1 MKNDDRTREIKT
13 LLCCKKFCLHR
24 PELIIRFPSFFFPR
38 QTRVFKFKNNI
49 ADTSRGKNMLHQTKD
64 QVRGRESSKNAA
76 SIKGVQVELRR
87 EDVKF

>member
-1 MKNDDRTREIKT
+1 
-13 LLCCKKFCLHR
+13 
-24 PELIIRFPSFFFPR
+24 
-38 QTRVFKFKNNI
+38 
-49 ADTSRGKNMLHQTKD
+49 MLHQTKD